1 MAGEGDKLFKGL
13 LLSAG
18 QFVSLSRRS
27 ISQPP
32 RGDKNRRKR
41 EPAPPAEDIK
51 MFQVIKKNC
60 RRLAVYYNF
69 WLIDR
74 TRGQGCMGFSPTPQS
89 TGNSITYYCRRRCV
103 VEEVHTHTNTVRR
116 EIGGPA
122 LTKVNYTTKAPSV
135 CFLNPNHAEGAQ
147 PSRSY
152 SQLL

>member
-1 MAGEGDKLFKGL
+1 
-13 LLSAG
+13 
-18 QFVSLSRRS
+18 
-27 ISQPP
+27 
-32 RGDKNRRKR
+32 
-41 EPAPPAEDIK
+41 

-135 CFLNPNHAEGAQ
+135 CFLNPNQ
-147 PSRSY
+147 SRGRAAL